1 MATVIKQLL
10 SRTLFSTDGVTTVW
24 DFSFSGGYIDPSHVR
39 AYTEEASGARTDQVL
54 TLTGPYQATITPAL
68 ATDLTLVIYR
78 DTPKD
83 YPLVDFIDESGFSE
97 IALDTNAKQAVFIA
111 AETVDVVNTT
121 AIDMAVNAAD
131 RADASADRADASA
144 DAALASELAAAASA
158 ADTATLAGNVAA
170 NTTSITVVSDNISD
184 VVTVAANIAS
194 VNDAASNAA
203 SAASSAD
210 AAAAD
215 AASAQSSADIAQA
228 AAADADLIIV
238 SGLGFTNATAYDFG
252 AVSDAIVLFPTDFG
266 TV

>member
-1 MATVIKQLL
+1 
-10 SRTLFSTDGVTTVW
+10 VW

-68 ATDLTLVIYR
+68 ATGLTLVIYR

-83 YPLVDFIDESGFSE
+83 YPLVDFTDESGFSE

-131 RADASADRADASA
+131 RADASAD
-144 DAALASELAAAASA
+144 AALASELAAAAS
-158 ADTATLAGNVAA
+158 
-170 NTTSITVVSDNISD
+170 
-184 VVTVAANIAS
+184 
-194 VNDAASNAA
+194 AA

-252 AVSDAIVLFPTDFG
+252 AVSDVVVLFPTDFG

>member
-131 RADASADRADASA
+131 RADASAD
-144 DAALASELAAAASA
+144 AALASELAAAASA

-203 SAASSAD
+203 SAASSPD

-215 AASAQSSADIAQA
+215 AASAQSSADIAKA

-238 SGLGFTNATAYDFG
+238 SGLGFTNSTAYDFG
-252 AVSDAIVLFPTDFG
+252 AVSDVVVLFPTDFG